1 MRAGILT
8 DVIEVLKLEQSTNDF
23 GEQFDLYVPCCKT
36 RAQVTPISG
45 GRADDNHEIFYA
57 HTYKFIVRRYVK
69 VDDFDRILWKG
80 KQYRILNID
89 DDHAYNQKIINAE
102 LVNV

>member
-1 MRAGILT
+1 MRAGLLT
-8 DVIEVLKLEQSTNDF
+8 DIIQILKLIEKNNDF
-23 GEQFDLYVPCCKT
+23 GEPMDFYEPRCTT
-36 RAQVTPISG
+36 RANVTPLSG
-45 GRADDNHEIFYA
+45 GRTDENHEIFYA
-57 HTYKFIVRRYVK
+57 HTYKFIVRRYVN

-89 DDHAYNQKIINAE
+89 DDRVYNQKIINAE

>member
-8 DVIEVLKLEQSTNDF
+8 DVIEILKLIEKTNDF
-23 GEQFDLYVPCCKT
+23 GEPMDFYEPSCKT

-45 GRADDNHEIFYA
+45 GRADENHEIFYA

-89 DDHAYNQKIINAE
+89 DDSVYNQKIINAE
-102 LVNV
+102 LINC

>member
-1 MRAGILT
+1 MRAGILNE
-8 DVIEVLKLEQSTNDF
+8 IIQIARLHESTNDF
-23 GEQFDLYVPCCKT
+23 GEQFDEYVPSCTT
-36 RAQVTPISG
+36 RANVTPMSG

-89 DDHAYNQKIINAE
+89 DDRTYNQKIINAE
-102 LVNV
+102 LVNI

>member
-1 MRAGILT
+1 MIAGILNEQ
-8 DVIEVLKLEQSTNDF
+8 IQILKLQQETNDF
-23 GEQFDLYVPCCKT
+23 GEPMDFYEPCCTT
-36 RAQVTPISG
+36 RANVTPLSG
-45 GRADDNHEIFYA
+45 GRTDENHEIFYA

-89 DDHAYNQKIINAE
+89 DDRVYNQKIINAE
-102 LVNV
+102 LINC

>member
-1 MRAGILT
+1 MRAGILNE
-8 DVIEVLKLEQSTNDF
+8 IIKIARLQESTNDF
-23 GEQFDLYVPCCKT
+23 GEQQDMYMPICTT

-57 HTYKFIVRRYVK
+57 HTYKFIIRRYVK

-89 DDHAYNQKIINAE
+89 DDHTYNQKIISAE